1 MKIGFY
7 NLTSIE
13 LANIGISKL
22 EGKSRENAISINEY
36 LIFNLVNYINIF
48 AV

>member
-22 EGKSRENAISINEY
+22 EGKSRENAISKREKI
-36 LIFNLVNYINIF
+36 IRTP
-48 AV
+48 